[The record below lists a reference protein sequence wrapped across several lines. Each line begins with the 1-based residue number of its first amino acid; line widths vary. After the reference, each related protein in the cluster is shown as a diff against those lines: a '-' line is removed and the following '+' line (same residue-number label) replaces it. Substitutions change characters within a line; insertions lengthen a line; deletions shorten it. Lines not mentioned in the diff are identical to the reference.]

1 VRQYSLNSLRAYRV
15 LLGKGARLFCS
26 IFVVRKKSCRDT
38 TQKRSRERA
47 FHVFIARGT
56 MHGLLFNENYEL
68 EVKSDLPIPKP
79 GKNQALI
86 KILAVSLNRRDFWIT
101 QGLYPNLKVIGKM
114 KLSFTIRGEKKGC

>member
-1 VRQYSLNSLRAYRV
+1 MQ
-15 LLGKGARLFCS
+15 
-26 IFVVRKKSCRDT
+26 
-38 TQKRSRERA
+38 
-47 FHVFIARGT
+47 
-56 MHGLLFNENYEL
+56 GLLFNENYEL